1 MGGLRLL
8 KALSTAALTG
18 LALAGATQAL
28 AATPCTLLQVQTIP
42 ASVIAPC
49 SAIIDDPSTPP
60 AAKGFALFI
69 RGKAYHNSKRLDLAQ
84 QDYDAAIKLTPR
96 NAELFVARANV
107 AARGHRW
114 REATDMLQ
122 QALAIEPANAHALR
136 MAGTFT
142 DGAQSTRYFT
152 LALAADPIEAYALL
166 FRSRQYRGRGQFDPA
181 LRDADALVAIVP
193 TVVNRQGYLDEHGDR
208 LDFHI
213 IALQN
218 RAQVRDARGE
228 AQLAERDLD
237 AAIAYRPVA
246 QAFAARGQYLAYKR
260 GRETDALA
268 DLDKAIALGSIDADT
283 FYAKGIVHV
292 RQRDFQKA
300 QVAFDT
306 VLSRD
311 ADNSEALLM
320 RARMHRQLDETE
332 HADAAPQ
339 AAIDARSE
347 TPPTQRAARYRAAAA
362 PKEAPAD
369 SHEAIR
375 ACMLD
380 KDCN

>member
-107 AARGHRW
+107 AARSHRW

-142 DGAQSTRYFT
+142 AGCGTGARR
-152 LALAADPIEAYALL
+152 P
-166 FRSRQYRGRGQFDPA
+166 RS
-181 LRDADALVAIVP
+181 
-193 TVVNRQGYLDEHGDR
+193 DR
-208 LDFHI
+208 
-213 IALQN
+213 
-218 RAQVRDARGE
+218 RR
-228 AQLAERDLD
+228 
-237 AAIAYRPVA
+237 
-246 QAFAARGQYLAYKR
+246 
-260 GRETDALA
+260 
-268 DLDKAIALGSIDADT
+268 
-283 FYAKGIVHV
+283 
-292 RQRDFQKA
+292 
-300 QVAFDT
+300 
-306 VLSRD
+306 
-311 ADNSEALLM
+311 
-320 RARMHRQLDETE
+320 
-332 HADAAPQ
+332 
-339 AAIDARSE
+339 
-347 TPPTQRAARYRAAAA
+347 
-362 PKEAPAD
+362 APA
-369 SHEAIR
+369 
-375 ACMLD
+375 
-380 KDCN
+380 